1 MLASIKADLIK
12 DKLEFEITIVP
23 ADEAQHKLIQQYL
36 KGDFQVANTSQGDH
50 LTFKLAVSKKV
61 KRAKVA
67 PVELTSKGTPGPE
80 EGADLGKGSG
90 TV

>member
-1 MLASIKADLIK
+1 MLASIKADLVK
-12 DKLEFEITIVP
+12 DKLEFEITVVP

-67 PVELTSKGTPGPE
+67 PVGTPGPE